1 MDVTPQSIRAVQFRE
16 KLRGYHPQDV
26 DDFVAAM
33 AGGVEALEQR
43 AKMAE
48 SRAAELESRH
58 DATTEAEDSLRRT
71 LVLAQRTADLAIQEA
86 REEAARVM
94 GEVAQQRAEA
104 EAEVAELRS
113 RLRAEAEEEGRSDRE
128 RLEAQRAALLA
139 DVEALK
145 AHLERERERLRI
157 YFADQLR
164 RVEGGEPGMARA
176 PSMEGPDSVE
186 LDADV
191 GPRAEGTSPGSAVTG
206 ADDDDDDAAA
216 AGGDQAD
223 PPGAAADDATD
234 EAEADAAVA
243 AADDPFLAELRRAVS
258 DDRPL
263 GPRDDA
269 LAAATSEGPEDDID
283 LFSRGDDGAGR
294 FGSRLRRRR

>member
-48 SRAAELESRH
+48 SRVAELESRQ

-94 GEVAQQRAEA
+94 SEAAQQRAEA

-128 RLEAQRAALLA
+128 RLAAQRAALLA
-139 DVEALK
+139 DVEVLE

-164 RVEGGEPGMARA
+164 RVEEGEPHMARA

-191 GPRAEGTSPGSAVTG
+191 GPRAEGASPGSAVTG
-206 ADDDDDDAAA
+206 AGDDDVAA

-223 PPGAAADDATD
+223 PSGAAADDATD

-269 LAAATSEGPEDDID
+269 LAAATSEEPEDDID